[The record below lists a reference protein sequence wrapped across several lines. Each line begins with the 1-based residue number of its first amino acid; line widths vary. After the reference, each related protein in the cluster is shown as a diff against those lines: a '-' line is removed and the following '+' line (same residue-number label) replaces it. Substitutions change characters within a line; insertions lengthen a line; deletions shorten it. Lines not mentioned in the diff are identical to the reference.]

1 MTFFIKEIPTSV
13 DSKCNEEVGSSKPKE
28 KDMSDSIS
36 QLGKIPMPATVISEK
51 PNQVIDQARSEG
63 ASSSKPTA
71 DNFVLSANAEQALS
85 TAEFDTAM
93 VARVKAAISEGNYP
107 VNEQAVAEKFY
118 ALESMINGE

>member
-1 MTFFIKEIPTSV
+1 
-13 DSKCNEEVGSSKPKE
+13 
-28 KDMSDSIS
+28 MSDSIS

-63 ASSSKPTA
+63 ASSSKPTT
-71 DNFVLSANAEQALS
+71 DNFALSANAEQALS

>member
-1 MTFFIKEIPTSV
+1 
-13 DSKCNEEVGSSKPKE
+13 
-28 KDMSDSIS
+28 MSDSIS
-36 QLGKIPMPATVISEK
+36 QLGKIRMPTTVNSGK
-51 PNQVIDQARSEG
+51 SNQVSDQARSEG
-63 ASSSKPTA
+63 ASSSKPTT
-71 DNFVLSANAEQALS
+71 DNFALSANAEQALS